1 MVNMTERKFIRA
13 ERGKY
18 TLEEKEAL
26 GKLCKEY
33 KDEYVLKIKET
44 ADKLNYNGKM
54 KKHTKSSLRE
64 GYIARAVREFYP
76 ASKNVKHNNPNLE
89 SAIKLGKRCY
99 ENVASNENTCIID
112 AQAFKSKFR
121 KPGGGRKATIPDVCE
136 ALFEWFIDVRSSLKA
151 RLPRKMFKT
160 QCKVFYE
167 RWLSQ

>member
-1 MVNMTERKFIRA
+1 MAEQKFIRA

-18 TLEEKEAL
+18 SLEGKEAL

-33 KDEYVLKIKET
+33 KDEYDLKIKET
-44 ADKLNYNGKM
+44 ADKLNYNEKM
-54 KKHTKSSLRE
+54 KKHTKSSPHE
-64 GYIARAVREFYP
+64 GYIALAVREFYQDF
-76 ASKNVKHNNPNLE
+76 KNIKHNDPNLE
-89 SAIKLGKRCY
+89 SAINFGNRCY
-99 ENVASNENTCIID
+99 EIVASNENTCIID
-112 AQAFKSKFR
+112 SQPSKSKYR

-167 RWLSQ
+167 VV